1 MSSTTTD
8 PPHAA
13 LERRP
18 AQRLLD
24 AVSAVAPG
32 LRPATQRLFI
42 RGGYAVVNRWLNDI
56 DAACM
61 NYGYAPLDQ
70 DGGGPATA
78 TADQE
83 PFSHALY
90 EHVAGTWPLAGREVL
105 EVGCGRGGGAAF
117 VAARFDVARLTG
129 LDFSEKS
136 IDFCR
141 AQHRD
146 QRLRFIVGDAEQL
159 PFSAGFFDAV
169 LNVESSHCYPS
180 VPRFIAEAFRVLRP
194 GGALLFADLRMV
206 DQIDDLRRE
215 FRDAG
220 FAVAQEERITANVV
234 RALEL
239 DTPRRAELVRRRV
252 PRPLQSYVLNF
263 FATRGSDVHL
273 ALRDG
278 DLEYVRFAL
287 TKPSS

>member
-1 MSSTTTD
+1 MSSTMTD
-8 PPHAA
+8 PPRAT

-18 AQRLLD
+18 AQKLLD

-42 RGGYAVVNRWLNDI
+42 RGGYAVVNRWLNDV

-61 NYGYAPLDQ
+61 NYGYAPLEGQ
-70 DGGGPATA
+70 PALDG
-78 TADQE
+78 DE
-83 PFSHALY
+83 PFGHGLY
-90 EHVAGTWPLAGREVL
+90 EHVAGARDLAGQEVL
-105 EVGCGRGGGAAF
+105 EIGCGRGGGAAF
-117 VAARFDVARLTG
+117 VARRFDVGRLTG

-136 IDFCR
+136 IAYCR
-141 AQHRD
+141 EHHRD
-146 QRLRFIVGDAEQL
+146 PRLRFVAGDAEQL

-180 VPRFIAEAFRVLRP
+180 VPKFIAEAFRVLRP
-194 GGALLFADLRMV
+194 GGALLFADLRLEE
-206 DQIDDLRRE
+206 QIDDLRAQ
-215 FRDAG
+215 FVDAG
-220 FAVAQEERITANVV
+220 FEVAEEERITANVV

-252 PRPLQSYVLNF
+252 PRALQSYVLNF
-263 FATRGSDVHL
+263 FAATGSDVHE

-278 DLEYVRFAL
+278 DLEYVRFVL
-287 TKPSS
+287 VKPSS